1 LKRDLACGINAVDA
15 LIRQAPERVIRLWTS
30 GGDRADALADR
41 ARSAGIAV
49 ERAAVQRL
57 DRLADGVSHQGVVAE
72 FRPGR
77 APTES
82 DLSAMVNQ
90 AGSAAL
96 VLALDRV
103 QDPRNLGA
111 CLRSAAAAGA
121 TAVVVPRDRS
131 ATLTPAARRAAA
143 GAAETVPLVEVA
155 NLARVIAT
163 LRDAGAWSTG
173 LAAEAGIDLYDVD
186 LTGPAVLVVGG
197 EADGL
202 RRLTRARCDR
212 LARIPI
218 AATIESLNASA
229 AAAIALFE
237 VVRQRRRA

>member
-1 LKRDLACGINAVDA
+1 MKRDVACGINAVEA
-15 LIRQAPERVIRLWTS
+15 LIRQAPERVIRLWIS
-30 GGDRADALADR
+30 GGERADALADR
-41 ARSAGIAV
+41 ARTAGIAV
-49 ERAAVQRL
+49 EHAAVQRL
-57 DRLADGVSHQGVVAE
+57 ERLAGGVSHQGVVAE
-72 FRPGR
+72 FRSRR
-77 APTES
+77 APGES
-82 DLSAMVNQ
+82 DLTAMVEQ
-90 AGSAAL
+90 AGSQAL

-121 TAVVVPRDRS
+121 TAVVVPRDRA

-143 GAAETVPLVEVA
+143 GAAETVPLVEAA
-155 NLARVIAT
+155 NLARALST

-173 LAAEAGIDLYDVD
+173 LAAEADLDLYDVD
-186 LTGPAVLVVGG
+186 FTGPTVLVIGG
-197 EADGL
+197 EAEGL

-218 AATIESLNASA
+218 AATIESLNAST

-237 VVRQRRRA
+237 VVRQRRHA